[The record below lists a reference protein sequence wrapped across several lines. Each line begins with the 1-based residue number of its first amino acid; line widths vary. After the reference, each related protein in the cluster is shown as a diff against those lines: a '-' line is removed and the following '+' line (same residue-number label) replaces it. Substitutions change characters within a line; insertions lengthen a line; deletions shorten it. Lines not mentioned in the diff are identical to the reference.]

1 MTNSQ
6 NDIFSNRH
14 HTHALWLGIFFP
26 LITIGLLGVNV
37 VHAEVCEKPVCKRKE
52 IYHKGICHRSTGY
65 PRYIRSQSKAVCYS
79 GWELVFSRG
88 ICVKTRCNGV
98 TLQPLK
104 PRPKDVGS
112 KDVGSKD
119 VGSKDVGTR
128 PVEVNEKPA
137 CKPKETYRDGI
148 CHRST
153 GYPTYIKTQ
162 TRAVCD
168 SGWQLD
174 AGRGVCVR

>member
-6 NDIFSNRH
+6 NDISRNRYS
-14 HTHALWLGIFFP
+14 ALVFQLGIFLP
-26 LITIGLLGVNV
+26 LITIALLGAHV
-37 VHAEVCEKPVCKRKE
+37 VHAETCEKPVCQRKE
-52 IYHKGICHRSTGY
+52 IYHNGICHRSTGY
-65 PRYIRSQSKAVCYS
+65 PRYVRSQSKAVCAS

-88 ICVKTRCNGV
+88 ICIKTRCNGV

-104 PRPKDVGS
+104 PRPRDA
-112 KDVGSKD
+112 
-119 VGSKDVGTR
+119 GTR
-128 PVEVNEKPA
+128 DKETRPAEVNEKPA
-137 CKPKETYRDGI
+137 CKLKETYRDGV

-162 TRAVCD
+162 TRAACD

-174 AGRGVCVR
+174 VGRGVCVR